1 MKPLILNRRDVLRLS
16 GLTAAGVALGGT
28 LTACS
33 SGGPKLQ
40 YMFWGSTAEQEAV
53 EAMLTSFQDELP
65 EDADLTIEPLYTPD
79 DYDTKLNALIASNRM
94 PDVAYIQNAMA
105 YRLAEQDRLLDL
117 TPYFDQ
123 YPGIGER
130 LPESYNYWSETQ
142 TFGTAAALEIICLFT
157 NKKAFSDAGIETPP
171 VTADGAWDWDA
182 FVDAAYRLTVDQSGR
197 RPDEDGFDTTQVAR
211 FGTLANM
218 WSGAWYGL
226 LLSNGVDVVD
236 EAGTTTQL
244 NSPEAVEVL
253 QNLVDLMHVHR
264 VAPSPTQ
271 LGNNAPSTPA
281 QLASDR
287 LGMAIDGQWALLD
300 ISQAKFD
307 FGIGVLPSYGTPTTA
322 SMGGAIGI
330 SAETEHLDEALELY
344 TYQSDPTVVG
354 LFSSGLWMPVEEKY
368 YTDDELIKTWTDN
381 DAHPQEYRTAVVDYA
396 ISSSKRYFAEKM
408 KNYEEIDKV
417 ITPAMERIQSG
428 EEDVQSVMDEVADQ
442 LNDGMLQGFY
452 PNPLV

>member
-1 MKPLILNRRDVLRLS
+1 MKPIFLNRRDVLRL
-16 GLTAAGVALGGT
+16 GGVAALGTAVGGS
-28 LTACS
+28 LVACS
-33 SGGPKLQ
+33 SGGPKMQ

-53 EAMLTSFQDELP
+53 EGMLSSFQGTLP
-65 EDADLTIEPLYTPD
+65 EDADLTVEPLYTPD

-94 PDVAYIQNAMA
+94 PDIAYINNPMA

-117 TPYFDQ
+117 GPYFDD

-130 LPESYNYWSETQ
+130 LPEAYNYWSETQ
-142 TFGTAAALEIICLFT
+142 TFGTPAALEIMCLFT
-157 NKKAFSDAGIETPP
+157 NKKAFSEAGIELPP
-171 VTADGAWDWDA
+171 VTADGAWTWDA
-182 FVDAAYRLTVDQSGR
+182 FVDAAYRLTVDQNGR

-218 WSGAWYGL
+218 WSAAWYGL

-236 EAGTTTQL
+236 ESGTTTQL

-271 LGNNAPSTPA
+271 LGNNAPSTPS

-300 ISQAKFD
+300 ISGAD
-307 FGIGVLPSYGTPTTA
+307 FEYGIGVLPSYGTPSTA

-344 TYQSDPTVVG
+344 TYQSDPSVVS

-368 YTDDELIKTWTDN
+368 YTDDELVKVWIDN
-381 DAHPQEYRTAVVDYA
+381 DAHPEEYRTAVVDYTV
-396 ISSSKRYFAEKM
+396 SSSKRYFAERM
-408 KNYEEIDKV
+408 KNFEEIDKV
-417 ITPAMERIQSG
+417 IVPAMERIQTG
-428 EEDVQSVMDEVADQ
+428 EEDVQTVMDEVAGQ

>member
-1 MKPLILNRRDVLRLS
+1 MKPIILSRRDLLRL
-16 GLTAAGVALGGT
+16 GGVAALGTAAGGA

-33 SGGPKLQ
+33 SNGPTLQ

-53 EAMLTSFQDELP
+53 EDMLKSFEGTLSD
-65 EDADLTIEPLYTPD
+65 DSKLTIEPLYTPD
-79 DYDTKLNALIASNRM
+79 DYDTKLNALVASNRM
-94 PDVAYIQNAMA
+94 PDVAYIQNGMA
-105 YRLAEQDRLLDL
+105 YRLAEQGRLLDL
-117 TPYFDQ
+117 APYFDD
-123 YPGIGER
+123 YPGIGGR
-130 LPESYNYWSETQ
+130 LPEAYNFWSESE
-142 TFGTAAALEIICLFT
+142 TFGTPAALEIMCLFT
-157 NKKAFSDAGIETPP
+157 NKKAFDEAGIELPP
-171 VTADGAWDWDA
+171 VTADTAWDWDA
-182 FVDAAYRLTVDQSGR
+182 FVEAAYRLTVDQNGR

-236 EAGTTTQL
+236 SSGTTTQL

-253 QNLVDLMHVHR
+253 QNLVDLMHEHR

-300 ISQAKFD
+300 ISQSGFD

-330 SAETEHLDEALELY
+330 SAETEHLEEALELY
-344 TYQSDPTVVG
+344 TYQSDPSVVG

-368 YTDDELIKTWTDN
+368 YTDEEFIKVWTDN
-381 DAHPQEYRTAVVDYA
+381 DAHPAEYRTAVVDYA
-396 ISSSKRYFAEKM
+396 VSSSTRYFAERM
-408 KNYEEIDKV
+408 RNYEAIDKV
-417 ITPAMERIQSG
+417 ISPAMERIQTG
-428 EEDVQSVMDEVADQ
+428 EEDVQAVMDEVADQ
-442 LNDGMLQGFY
+442 LNDGLLQGFY

>member
-1 MKPLILNRRDVLRLS
+1 MKPMILTRRDALRLA
-16 GLTAAGVALGGT
+16 GFTAAGVAVGGT
-28 LTACS
+28 LAACS
-33 SGGPKLQ
+33 SGGPTLQ

-53 EAMLTSFQDELP
+53 EAMLGSFAGTLP
-65 EDADLTIEPLYTPD
+65 EDVDLTVEPLYTPD
-79 DYDTKLNALIASNRM
+79 DYDTKLNALVASNRM

-105 YRLAEQDRLLDL
+105 YRLAEQDNLLDL
-117 TPYFDQ
+117 APYFDSH
-123 YPGIGER
+123 PGIGER
-130 LPESYNYWSETQ
+130 LPSAYNYWSDTQ
-142 TFGTAAALEIICLFT
+142 TFGTAAALEIICLFS
-157 NKKAFSDAGIETPP
+157 NKAAFAEAGIDVPP

-182 FVDAAYRLTVDQSGR
+182 FVEAAYRLTVDQSGR

-236 EAGTTTQL
+236 EAGTTTAL

-253 QNLVDLMHVHR
+253 SNLVDLMHEHR

-281 QLASDR
+281 QLASGR
-287 LGMAIDGQWALLD
+287 LAMAMDGQWALLD
-300 ISQAKFD
+300 ISQQD
-307 FGIGVLPSYGTPTTA
+307 FEAGVGVLPSYGTPATA

-330 SAETEHLDEALELY
+330 SATTEHVDEALELY
-344 TYQSDPTVVG
+344 TYQSDPTVVS
-354 LFSSGLWMPVEEKY
+354 LFASGLWMPVEEKY
-368 YTDDELIKTWTDN
+368 YTDDELVRAWTDN
-381 DAHPQEYRTAVVDYA
+381 EAHPPEYRTAVVDYTL
-396 ISSSKRYFAEKM
+396 SSSTRYFAERM
-408 KNYEEIDKV
+408 RNYEEIDKV
-417 ITPAMERIQSG
+417 ISPAMERIQTG
-428 EEDVQSVMDEVADQ
+428 EEDVQTVMDEVAEQ